1 MFFYGIIRVRGI
13 NSCQVDEKNLIGY
26 HCRVLVDKKNN
37 PNFML
42 NPCPAEP

>member
-1 MFFYGIIRVRGI
+1 MFFHGIINEGGI
-13 NSCQVDEKNLIGY
+13 KSCQVDKKKLIGY
-26 HCRVLVDKKNN
+26 YCIVHVDKKNN